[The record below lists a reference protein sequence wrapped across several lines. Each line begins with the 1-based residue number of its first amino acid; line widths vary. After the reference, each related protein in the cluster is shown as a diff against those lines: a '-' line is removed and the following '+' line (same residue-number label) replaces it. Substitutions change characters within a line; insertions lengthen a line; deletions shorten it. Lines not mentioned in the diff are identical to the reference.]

1 MNMSK
6 EDDKDGFQFGNLASK
21 LESTLSEGTSD
32 SLANGQLN
40 ELAKPDFMDEVRK
53 AKTAIVMFY
62 RTTCPFCKQLEP
74 VLRDLAEDYE
84 SKVYFARVNV
94 DVLKEARSEFKVLG
108 VHVTMAFKKGTSV
121 ARVDGLRG
129 TDDFDTWVESIHKGI
144 RPMSMDRGP
153 TSDLQ

>member
-1 MNMSK
+1 MLICKGNRAVPMK
-6 EDDKDGFQFGNLASK
+6 MPEEDDKDGFQFGNLASK

-40 ELAKPDFMDEVRK
+40 ELVRPEFMDEVRK
-53 AKTAIVMFY
+53 TKT
-62 RTTCPFCKQLEP
+62 EP

-94 DVLKEARSEFKVLG
+94 DVVKEARSEFKVLG
-108 VHVTMAFKKGTSV
+108 VPVTMAFKKGTPV
-121 ARVDGLRG
+121 ARVDGLKG
-129 TDDFDTWVESIHKGI
+129 TDDYDSWVESIHTGI

-153 TSDLQ
+153 TSDVQ

>member
-1 MNMSK
+1 MS
-6 EDDKDGFQFGNLASK
+6 EEEDKDGFQFGDLASK
-21 LESTLSEGTSD
+21 LESALTDGTSET
-32 SLANGQLN
+32 LANGQLN
-40 ELAKPDFMDEVRK
+40 DLAKPEFMEEVRK

-94 DVLKEARSEFKVLG
+94 DEVTKARSEFKLLG
-108 VHVTMAFKKGTSV
+108 VPVTIAFKKGTPV
-121 ARVDGLRG
+121 ARVDGLKG
-129 TDDFDTWVESIHKGI
+129 TDDYDVWVESIHTGI

-153 TSDLQ
+153 TSDVQ